1 MKLTAIHIY
10 PVKGCRGLSLPAAE
24 FDAIGLRHDR
34 RFLIVDEVGRHL
46 TQRGLPQMA
55 RIATAI
61 DAAQLTLSSDGRG
74 AVRVPLVS
82 APDAPVRTV
91 TIWNDTVEADDCGD
105 EAAEWLDE
113 FLGQPARLV
122 RVGARYRRPVRH
134 APNDTVAFNDAFPL
148 LVLAQETLDALN
160 DRLEVPVPMDR
171 FRPNLVV
178 EGVGAPHAE
187 DGWKR
192 FRVGRDVVIRTAGN
206 CSRCIVPTI
215 DQLTGD
221 RGVEPLRTLA
231 GYRRRVSDKG
241 EIDFGQN
248 CVHETKSGRIA
259 VGDEVVLLPA
269 Q

>member
-1 MKLTAIHIY
+1 MKLTALYIY
-10 PVKGCRGLSLPAAE
+10 PVKGCRGVSLPAAE

-55 RIATAI
+55 RLDTAV
-61 DAAQLTLSSDGRG
+61 DAAHLTLSSDGRG
-74 AVRVPLVS
+74 TVRVPLAS
-82 APDAPVRTV
+82 TPDTLVRTV
-91 TIWNDTVEADDCGD
+91 TIWKDTVEADDCGD

-122 RVGARYRRPVRH
+122 RIGARYRRPVRN
-134 APNDTVAFNDAFPL
+134 APHDSVAFNDAYPL
-148 LVLAQETLDALN
+148 LVLAQESLEALN

-178 EGVGAPHAE
+178 EGVGAAHAE
-187 DGWKR
+187 DEWKR
-192 FRVGRDVVIRTAGN
+192 FRVGRDVILRTAGN
-206 CSRCIVPTI
+206 CSRCIVTTT

-221 RGVEPLRTLA
+221 RGAEPLRTLA
-231 GYRRRVSDKG
+231 GYRRRASDKG

-248 CVHETKSGRIA
+248 CIHETKHGRIA
-259 VGDEVVLLPA
+259 VGDAVELLPA
-269 Q
+269 P